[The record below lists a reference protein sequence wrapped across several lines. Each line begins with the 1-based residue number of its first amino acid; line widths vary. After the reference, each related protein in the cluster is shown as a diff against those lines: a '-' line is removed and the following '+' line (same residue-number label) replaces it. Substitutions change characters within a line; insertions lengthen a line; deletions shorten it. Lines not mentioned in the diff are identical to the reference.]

1 LQCCPPARRRGPS
14 TARSQKGDGITTIA
28 QLQRPRVTVGVDTH
42 LDVHVA
48 HAKDALGR
56 HLATVSIPTTPAGYR
71 DLLAWARGL
80 GEVDAWGVEGTGCY
94 GAALARFLVVHG
106 QVVLEVNRPDRQ
118 ARRRRGKS
126 DPVDAEAAA
135 RAVQAGEVTAVP
147 KTSSGYVEMLRS
159 LRVARATAVKART
172 QAINALKALVVTAPA
187 DLREQLRGRSATM
200 LVREAA
206 GLRPGPLE
214 DPTAAAK
221 LALRTL
227 ARRHQALSAEITTLD
242 TELDRLTAKA
252 APRLVALFGV
262 GPDSAGALLVA
273 AGDNPDRL
281 RSDAAFSMLCGS
293 SPIEASSGKTIRHRL
308 NRGGDRQAN
317 AALYRIVVVR
327 LRWHQPTKDYM
338 ARRLTEGKSKNEIIR
353 CLKRY
358 VAREVFAV
366 LNQMDQD
373 ALTPAA

>member
-1 LQCCPPARRRGPS
+1 MLSPPDRRRE
-14 TARSQKGDGITTIA
+14 TAINTIA
-28 QLQRPRVTVGVDTH
+28 QPERPRVTVGVDTH

-56 HLATVSIPTTPAGYR
+56 RLATISSPTTPAGYR

-80 GEVDAWGVEGTGCY
+80 GAVEAWGVEGTGCY
-94 GAALARFLVVHG
+94 GAALTRFLGDQG

-118 ARRRRGKS
+118 ARRRHGKS
-126 DPVDAEAAA
+126 DPLDAEAAA
-135 RAVQAGEVTAVP
+135 RAVQAGEVTATP
-147 KTSSGYVEMLRS
+147 KAGDATVEMIRS

-172 QAINALKALVVTAPA
+172 QAINALKALLVTAPA
-187 DLREQLRGRSATM
+187 ELREQLRGRSAAM

-206 GLRPGPLE
+206 GLRPGPLD

-221 LALRTL
+221 LALRCL
-227 ARRHQALSAEITTLD
+227 ARRHQALSAEIATLN
-242 TELDRLTAKA
+242 TELDRLVAKA
-252 APRLVALFGV
+252 APGLVARFGV
-262 GPDSAGALLVA
+262 GPHSAGALLVA
-273 AGDNPDRL
+273 AGDNPQRL
-281 RSDAAFSMLCGS
+281 RSDACFSMLCGS
-293 SPIEASSGKTIRHRL
+293 SPIQASSGKITRHRL

-327 LRWHQPTKDYM
+327 LRWHQATKDYM
-338 ARRLTEGKSKNEIIR
+338 ARRLTEGKSKKEVIR

-366 LNQMDQD
+366 LNQIGQD

>member
-1 LQCCPPARRRGPS
+1 MPS

-56 HLATVSIPTTPAGYR
+56 RLATVSIPTTPAGYR

-147 KTSSGYVEMLRS
+147 KASSGYVEMLRS

-206 GLRPGPLE
+206 GLRPGPLD

-242 TELDRLTAKA
+242 TELDRLVAKA
-252 APRLVALFGV
+252 APGLVARFGI

-293 SPIEASSGKTIRHRL
+293 SPIQASSGKTIRHRL

-317 AALYRIVVVR
+317 AALHRIVVVR

-338 ARRLTEGKSKNEIIR
+338 ARRLTQGKSKKEIIR

>member
-1 LQCCPPARRRGPS
+1 VPS
-14 TARSQKGDGITTIA
+14 TTRSQKGDGITTIA

-56 HLATVSIPTTPAGYR
+56 RLATVSSPTTPAGYR

-94 GAALARFLVVHG
+94 GAALARFLRDHG

-118 ARRRRGKS
+118 ARRRHGKS

-147 KTSSGYVEMLRS
+147 KASSGYVEMLRS
-159 LRVARATAVKART
+159 LRVARATAIKART

-206 GLRPGPLE
+206 ALRPGPLE

-242 TELDRLTAKA
+242 TELDRLVAKA
-252 APRLVALFGV
+252 APGLVARFGI

-273 AGDNPDRL
+273 AGDDPDRL

-293 SPIEASSGKTIRHRL
+293 SPIQASSGKTIRHRL

-317 AALYRIVVVR
+317 AALHRIVVVR

-338 ARRLTEGKSKNEIIR
+338 ARRLTEGKSKNEILR

-366 LNQMDQD
+366 LNQTGQD
-373 ALTPAA
+373 TATAAA